1 MTRTSRAAALLGSLA
16 LLLTACGGE
25 TMARHD
31 PFFFIQLSDPQFGL
45 YTANSGFLQETANL
59 EMAVA
64 TANRLRPAFVI
75 VTGDMVNQTGN
86 QEQIAEYM
94 RVISKLDDDIPVH
107 HVPGNH
113 DIGNE
118 PTGQTI
124 AAYRKRFG
132 TCHYTFR
139 HGDFVGIVL
148 NSSLIASPN
157 GASEL
162 YDEQERWLRK
172 ELERARRDGARHV
185 VVFQHHPW
193 YVDRINEP
201 DGYSNIPRARRAR
214 YLALFQEFGV
224 RTLVAGHNH
233 SYSIAR
239 DTTFHMVSSG
249 SVGKPFGDGRSGLA
263 VVSVTGAGI
272 DHRFYDFGSLPN
284 TIPVR

>member
-1 MTRTSRAAALLGSLA
+1 MINRLRAAAFGGALAILLA
-16 LLLTACGGE
+16 ACGGE
-25 TMARHD
+25 TAARHE

-86 QEQIAEYM
+86 QAQIAEYN
-94 RVISKLDDDIPVH
+94 RVMSKLDDAIPVYH
-107 HVPGNH
+107 LPGNH

-118 PTGQTI
+118 PTAESI

-139 HGDFVGIVL
+139 RGDFVGIVL
-148 NSSLIASPN
+148 NSTLITSPN

-162 YDEQERWLRK
+162 YDEQERWLRRQLQ
-172 ELERARRDGARHV
+172 EARRDGARHI

-193 YVDRINEP
+193 YVDRVDEA
-201 DGYSNIPRARRAR
+201 DGYSNIPRVRRAR
-214 YLALFQEFGV
+214 YLALFREFGV

-233 SYSIAR
+233 HYSVAR

-249 SVGKPFGDGRSGLA
+249 SVGKPFGEGRSGLA
-263 VVSVTGAGI
+263 VVSVTEAGI
-272 DHRFYDFGSLPN
+272 DHRFYDFGALPN
-284 TIPVR
+284 TISVR